1 MTVGAKDD
9 NKDRLRVASAL
20 QLMLC
25 LFSTV
30 NLNGHGDKCKFKK
43 MRFLCTVGPNLN
55 SQNTLKLSHL
65 SREIV
70 SLNSS

>member
-30 NLNGHGDKCKFKK
+30 NLNAHGDKCKF
-43 MRFLCTVGPNLN
+43 
-55 SQNTLKLSHL
+55 LKNA
-65 SREIV
+65 V
-70 SLNSS
+70 PM

>member
-20 QLMLC
+20 QLILC

-43 MRFLCTVGPNLN
+43 NAVPMYCR
-55 SQNTLKLSHL
+55 SQSKLSKYA
-65 SREIV
+65 
-70 SLNSS
+70 